1 MFNYQTFPLKFL
13 HNFPLSSPP
22 PQPIGRMQKPVRV
35 IKAYDALA
43 EAQQANLASA
53 TRAALLLLPESFSD
67 FDLFTMIAG
76 LSYRGDFRMTFGEN
90 PQKVKNIV
98 TANLPHFHR
107 LYTWDVLSA
116 VPSLAAT
123 SSDRTRFSQ
132 DLSPST
138 RAGLLGQMPL
148 AVRQHLVPRSLR
160 GSSGS
165 ILIPGAEAGKV
176 PAAGE
181 AEAALRTAWG
191 KLPVKKTA
199 KMVKLGIHKVVA
211 RSSLTQGVKGI
222 FTAGVWKALV
232 YGLRKVN
239 KYRVGIGKLEAAGKV

>member
-1 MFNYQTFPLKFL
+1 
-13 HNFPLSSPP
+13 
-22 PQPIGRMQKPVRV
+22 MQKPVRV
-35 IKAYDALA
+35 IKPYDALA
-43 EAQQANLASA
+43 EAHHANLASA

-98 TANLPHFHR
+98 TANLSHFHR
-107 LYTWDVLSA
+107 LYTPHVLSA
-116 VPSLAAT
+116 VPSLTAT
-123 SSDRTRFSQ
+123 TADRTRFAQ
-132 DLSPST
+132 DLSPVT
-138 RAGLLGQMPL
+138 RAGLLGQLPS
-148 AVRQHLVPRSLR
+148 AVRQHLVPRSMR
-160 GSSGS
+160 GSGGS
-165 ILIPGAEAGKV
+165 VLIPGAPGGKV
-176 PAAGE
+176 PAAGV
-181 AEAALRTAWG
+181 AEAALRTAWE

-239 KYRVGIGKLEAAGKV
+239 KYRIGVSKMEAAGKV